1 MMVQANTS
9 RLRQRRQR
17 GTAYILVLAIT
28 TLLVT
33 LGLAASQLA
42 RGQIEQG
49 DNALDQSKARLTAL
63 YMQDIFQKQNSGNLT
78 WRDGKESETWYFQ
91 TEIDGVRILYAYV
104 DQIDNDLD
112 DDYSEP
118 FLLYTMGLS
127 GTSFRI
133 YSAEY
138 VADEDG
144 NLTLNA
150 STLQQ
155 QVFVK

>member
-1 MMVQANTS
+1 MTLHMIHH
-9 RLRQRRQR
+9 QRRQR

-33 LGLAASQLA
+33 LGLAAAQLA
-42 RGQIEQG
+42 QGQIEQG
-49 DNALDQSKARLTAL
+49 DDALDQSKARLTAL
-63 YMQDIFQKQNSGNLT
+63 YMQDVFQKQHSGDLA
-78 WRDGKESETWYFQ
+78 WRDGVESGTWYYQ
-91 TEIDGVRILYAYV
+91 TQVDDVRIYYAFV
-104 DQIDNDLD
+104 DQIDGDLD

-118 FLLYTMGLS
+118 FLLYTLGLS
-127 GTSFRI
+127 GTSYRI

-138 VADEDG
+138 AADEDG

-150 STLQQ
+150 STFQQ